1 MREGE
6 GGREKKDF
14 KLLKSFLKV
23 LIFHDFIINEQ
34 RIKKKKRKCMRTP
47 LIMSLIKEAKSFL
60 RISTPLSL
68 HPLIKIYVVELLK
81 NEMEG
86 SNGRF

>member
-1 MREGE
+1 
-6 GGREKKDF
+6 
-14 KLLKSFLKV
+14 
-23 LIFHDFIINEQ
+23 
-34 RIKKKKRKCMRTP
+34 MRTP